1 MIHLKSC
8 LELCRSP
15 KNGVCASSAWLC
27 QRFPSSLSPLQSSL
41 SVLSTFMFVA
51 SFLRETFSVL
61 VTGLE
66 HSERK
71 SVSITYVVIAFS
83 VQLMILQEIV
93 TELSK
98 TLKPYILMG
107 TAVTLADLFW
117 LWWSASVALEF
128 CMGLLCHRGS
138 WSY

>member
-1 MIHLKSC
+1 M
-8 LELCRSP
+8 
-15 KNGVCASSAWLC
+15 
-27 QRFPSSLSPLQSSL
+27 L
-41 SVLSTFMFVA
+41 SVFRFLV

-66 HSERK
+66 RLERK
-71 SVSITYVVIAFS
+71 SVSITYLIVVFS

-107 TAVTLADLFW
+107 TAVVLANLFSW
-117 LWWSASVALEF
+117 LWWSASLVLEF

-138 WSY
+138 CSY

>member
-1 MIHLKSC
+1 M
-8 LELCRSP
+8 
-15 KNGVCASSAWLC
+15 
-27 QRFPSSLSPLQSSL
+27 
-41 SVLSTFMFVA
+41 LSTFMFLA

-66 HSERK
+66 RSERK

-107 TAVTLADLFW
+107 TAVTLADLF
-117 LWWSASVALEF
+117 
-128 CMGLLCHRGS
+128 
-138 WSY
+138 